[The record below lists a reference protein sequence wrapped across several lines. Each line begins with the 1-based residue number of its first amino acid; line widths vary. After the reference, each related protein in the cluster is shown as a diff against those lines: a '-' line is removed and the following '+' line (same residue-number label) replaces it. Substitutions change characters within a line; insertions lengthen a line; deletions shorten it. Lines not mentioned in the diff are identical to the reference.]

1 MLRRPPRSTRT
12 DTLFPYTTLF
22 RSQTFP
28 SGALP
33 LTGEFHRSCSRR
45 LQLFV
50 VILVGPSLERRCK
63 VRRDV
68 SFTERRGPANDD
80 PGTELRDR
88 QALYEGEQRSLQ
100 ERMLPR
106 HLSEPSHSNRSLGWV
121 HRITHSA
128 PHRAEDMFCS
138 D

>member
-88 QALYEGEQRSLQ
+88 QEIGRAHVELQSL
-100 ERMLPR
+100 M
-106 HLSEPSHSNRSLGWV
+106 
-121 HRITHSA
+121 RISYA
-128 PHRAEDMFCS
+128 VFCLKKKNK
-138 D
+138 

>member
-88 QALYEGEQRSLQ
+88 QVPYEGEQRSLP
-100 ERMLPR
+100 EGMLTRP
-106 HLSEPSHSNRSLGWV
+106 LNEPSHPQRFLGEV
-121 HRITHSA
+121 LRIPPPGSQRPQA
-128 PHRAEDMFCS
+128 LFGFD
-138 D
+138 

>member
-1 MLRRPPRSTRT
+1 MGPTV
-12 DTLFPYTTLF
+12 
-22 RSQTFP
+22 P

-33 LTGEFHRSCSRR
+33 LTGEVHRSSSRR
-45 LQLFV
+45 LQLLV

-88 QALYEGEQRSLQ
+88 QVLYEGEQRSLQ
-100 ERMLPR
+100 EGMLTR
-106 HLSEPSHSNRSLGWV
+106 HLREPS
-121 HRITHSA
+121 T
-128 PHRAEDMFCS
+128 PHRFLRSEGRRDG
-138 D
+138 

>member
-1 MLRRPPRSTRT
+1 MGPTV
-12 DTLFPYTTLF
+12 
-22 RSQTFP
+22 P

-33 LTGEFHRSCSRR
+33 LTGEVHRSSSRR
-45 LQLFV
+45 LQLLV

-88 QALYEGEQRSLQ
+88 QVLYEGEQRSLQ
-100 ERMLPR
+100 EGMLTR
-106 HLSEPSHSNRSLGWV
+106 HLSEPSHAHRFLGEV
-121 HRITHSA
+121 LRIPHSDRKSTRLNSS
-128 PHRAEDMFCS
+128 H
-138 D
+138 